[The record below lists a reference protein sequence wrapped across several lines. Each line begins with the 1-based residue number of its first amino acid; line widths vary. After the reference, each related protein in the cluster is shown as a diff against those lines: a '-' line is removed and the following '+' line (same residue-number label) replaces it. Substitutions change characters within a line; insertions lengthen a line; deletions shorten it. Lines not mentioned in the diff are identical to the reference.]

1 MKKSV
6 SIIVPIYNEESCI
19 EALGAA
25 LGELAGQIEK
35 SGRYTVEMVLV
46 DDGSH
51 DNTWAGLMSLA
62 ARDNRVRLISFSRNF
77 GHQAALTCGYRMA
90 VGDAVV
96 CMDAD
101 LQDPPEVVLDMIAEW
116 EKGADIVYAIRE
128 TREAETLAKK
138 ATASAFYRIYRSIT
152 STKAPLDAGDF
163 RLMSRR
169 AVEAFNQYR
178 EIHRYI
184 RGMVGCLGFK
194 TALVKYHRRPRHS
207 GVTKFS
213 PLKMIIFAVDAII
226 SSSTVPLRLIYMCG
240 ILCAAPFLAYL
251 VFSLVAHFLFG
262 WHLDSGWLSLILCS
276 IGFGTLNLIC
286 LGIMGEY
293 VGRIYEEAKARPL
306 YLIGEA
312 FPKEPRERVEEGR

>member
-1 MKKSV
+1 MKKCV
-6 SIIVPIYNEESCI
+6 SIIIPIFNEESCI

-25 LGELAGQIEK
+25 LTMLADQIEK
-35 SGRYTVEMVLV
+35 TGKYTAEMVLV
-46 DDGSH
+46 DDGSY
-51 DNTWAGLMSLA
+51 DNTWNGLMNLA
-62 ARDNRVRLISFSRNF
+62 AKDPRIRLISFSRNF
-77 GHQAALTCGYRMA
+77 GHQAALTCGYHMA

-128 TREAETLAKK
+128 TREAETFLKK
-138 ATASAFYRIYRSIT
+138 ATAAGFYRLYKRIT
-152 STKAPLDAGDF
+152 STNAPLDAGDF

-169 AVEAFNQYR
+169 AVDAFNQYR

-194 TALVKYHRRPRHS
+194 TALVKYHRRPRVS

-213 PLKMIIFAVDAII
+213 PVKMIVFATDAII
-226 SSSTVPLRLIYMCG
+226 SSSTVPLRMIYLCG
-240 ILCAAPFLAYL
+240 FLCALPVLAYL
-251 VFSLVAHFLFG
+251 AITIGGHFIFG
-262 WHLDSGWLSLILCS
+262 WPVESGWLSLILVS
-276 IGFGTLNLIC
+276 GIFGTLNLVC

-293 VGRIYEEAKARPL
+293 VGRLYDQVRDRPL
-306 YLIGEA
+306 YLIQKSYPEQDQRRG
-312 FPKEPRERVEEGR
+312 F

>member
-1 MKKSV
+1 MKKCV
-6 SIIVPIYNEESCI
+6 SIIIPIYNEESCL
-19 EALGAA
+19 EALGTA
-25 LGELAGQIEK
+25 LGELAGQVEK
-35 SGRYTVEMVLV
+35 RGDYTVEMVLV
-46 DDGSH
+46 DDGSY
-51 DNTWAGLMSLA
+51 DNTWTGLMNLA
-62 ARDNRVRLISFSRNF
+62 AKDDRIRLISFSRNF

-90 VGDAVV
+90 IGDAVV

-128 TREAETLAKK
+128 TREAETFMKK
-138 ATASAFYRIYRSIT
+138 ATAAAFYRLYRRIT

-169 AVEAFNQYR
+169 VVDAFNQYH

-194 TALVKYHRRPRHS
+194 TTMVKYHRKPRHS

-213 PLKMIIFAVDAII
+213 PVKMILFATDAII
-226 SSSTVPLRLIYMCG
+226 SSSTVPLRMIYMCG
-240 ILCAAPFLAYL
+240 LLCALPVLAYL
-251 VFSLVAHFLFG
+251 AITVGGHFLFG
-262 WHLDSGWLSLILCS
+262 WSVETGWLSLILVS
-276 IGFGTLNLIC
+276 GIFGTLNLVC

-293 VGRIYEEAKARPL
+293 VGRLYEQARDRPL
-306 YLIGEA
+306 YLIQ
-312 FPKEPRERVEEGR
+312 KEYPAEGARRGF

>member
-1 MKKSV
+1 MKKCV

-19 EALGAA
+19 DALGAA
-25 LGELAGQIEK
+25 LGVLADQIEK
-35 SGRYTVEMVLV
+35 TAKYTVEMVLV
-46 DDGSH
+46 DDGSY
-51 DNTWAGLMSLA
+51 DNTWPGLMGLA
-62 ARDNRVRLISFSRNF
+62 AKDARIRLISFSRNF

-90 VGDAVV
+90 TGDAVV

-128 TREAETLAKK
+128 TREAETFMKK
-138 ATASAFYRIYRSIT
+138 ATAAAFYRLYRRVT

-169 AVEAFNQYR
+169 VVDAFNQYR

-194 TALVKYHRRPRHS
+194 TALVKYHRKPRHS

-213 PLKMIIFAVDAII
+213 PVKMILFAMDAII
-226 SSSTVPLRLIYMCG
+226 SSSTVPLRMIYMCG
-240 ILCAAPFLAYL
+240 FLCALPVLAYL
-251 VFSLVAHFLFG
+251 VVTIVGHFLFG
-262 WHLDSGWLSLILCS
+262 WSVETGWLSLILVS
-276 IGFGTLNLIC
+276 GIFGTLNLVC

-293 VGRIYEEAKARPL
+293 VGRLYEQVRDRPL
-306 YLIGEA
+306 YLIQKSYPENE
-312 FPKEPRERVEEGR
+312 PKRDA